1 MDPEVEIAAA
11 RFSSNHRKEL
21 SKDKRAREAQG
32 HSRNFSAIR
41 GLSDLN

>member
-1 MDPEVEIAAA
+1 MGPEVETSTA

-21 SKDKRAREAQG
+21 NKDKLAREAKG

-41 GLSDLN
+41 GLSGLN